1 MSSIPFF
8 LTLVCLSF
16 SICFIWFLAL
26 PKKVFPLS
34 KWGAGAKAMG
44 KEKGV
49 LGKGNMEENENNEVM
64 VQPGGD
70 LSPFPPRK
78 CKKMEQGRRP

>member
-1 MSSIPFF
+1 M
-8 LTLVCLSF
+8 F
-16 SICFIWFLAL
+16 S
-26 PKKVFPLS
+26 PLS
-34 KWGAGAKAMG
+34 KWGVGAKAMG

-78 CKKMEQGRRP
+78 CRRMEQGRRP

>member
-1 MSSIPFF
+1 
-8 LTLVCLSF
+8 
-16 SICFIWFLAL
+16 
-26 PKKVFPLS
+26 
-34 KWGAGAKAMG
+34 MG

-49 LGKGNMEENENNEVM
+49 LGMDNMEENENNEVM

-78 CKKMEQGRRP
+78 FRIMEQGQRP